1 MAERNTGT
9 SFHEGFNLPKPGAY
23 QVDLTARRLQ
33 ESAEIINVS
42 ISKKIYRKES
52 CSDFL
57 SADSFSSALLV
68 VSSKGEGE
76 EGEGE
81 LFSSIRFSA

>member
-42 ISKKIYRKES
+42 ISKKIYTKES
-52 CSDFL
+52 CSDIFFL
-57 SADSFSSALLV
+57 IRH
-68 VSSKGEGE
+68 
-76 EGEGE
+76 
-81 LFSSIRFSA
+81 LFRDNQIIIC